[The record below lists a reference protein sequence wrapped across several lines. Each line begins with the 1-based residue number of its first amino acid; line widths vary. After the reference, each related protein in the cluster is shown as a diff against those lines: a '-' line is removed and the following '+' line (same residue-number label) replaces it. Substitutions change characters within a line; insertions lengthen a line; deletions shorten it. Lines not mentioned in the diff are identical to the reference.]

1 MTQSTLMQVQAP
13 SIDLEQLNRKLG
25 KAYPK
30 EILTWCK
37 QNLPTGLVQTS
48 AFSVDDLVITDLL
61 YRRLKP
67 ALTVPVLFVDTLH
80 HFPET
85 LELVDCARL
94 FYGLDLKVYRSR
106 GVASYA
112 TFARKYGEKLWENN
126 LEKFNRLTRQ
136 EPLQRGLEELSAI
149 AWITGRKKDPISD
162 KPPIPVFEWDERGR
176 LKINP
181 LANWSRT
188 ESWAY
193 VYEHDMLYNP
203 LYDRGYSHI
212 GDEPF
217 TQKVEENL
225 TEPIE
230 VLWESTKKMRGI
242 CE

>member
-30 EILTWCK
+30 EILMWCK

-48 AFSVDDLVITDLL
+48 AFSVDDLVVTDLL
-61 YRRLKP
+61 YGRLQP
-67 ALTVPVLFVDTLH
+67 ASTVPILFVDTLH
-80 HFPET
+80 HFQET

-94 FYGLDLKVYRSR
+94 LYCLDLKVYRSR
-106 GVASYA
+106 GVTSRA
-112 TFARKYGEKLWENN
+112 TFARKYGAKLWENN
-126 LEKFNRLTRQ
+126 LEKFNRLTRE
-136 EPLQRGLEELSAI
+136 EPLQRGLDELNAI
-149 AWITGRKKDPISD
+149 AWITGRKNSPTSD
-162 KPPIPVFEWDERGR
+162 AAPIPVFEWDKRGR

-193 VYEHDMLYNP
+193 VYEHDLLYNP
-203 LYDRGYSHI
+203 LYDCGYSKI
-212 GDEPF
+212 GDEPL
-217 TQKVEENL
+217 TQKMEENP

-230 VLWESTKKMRGI
+230 VLWENTKRMRGVRG
-242 CE
+242 